1 MRLLALA
8 GLACAV
14 FAAGAARACEEDRII
29 ECAVATYCAY
39 ESAADGEWVKYR
51 GILGPTRTPRVPD
64 VNEPVLVFVEVEG
77 SFGTQRLY
85 TLGSFGNCAWSFEND
100 YVSRS
105 KVGRRILSW
114 KRLDEP
120 QYTE

>member
-1 MRLLALA
+1 MTRPIIAALALA
-8 GLACAV
+8 ASIPITAQ
-14 FAAGAARACEEDRII
+14 ACEESQKLLCDS
-29 ECAVATYCAY
+29 ATYCAHP
-39 ESAADGEWVKYR
+39 SAADGAWIASR
-51 GILGPTRTPRVPD
+51 NPGGPSRFPKVPD
-64 VNEPVLVFVEVEG
+64 RDEAVLILVEVEG
-77 SFGTQRLY
+77 GFGTQRLY
-85 TLGSFGNCAWSFEND
+85 TLGSFGDCAWSFEND